1 MKALVGAFN
10 QPLVGAFSVI
20 VKLHVI
26 FAKVRLKLYR
36 AAPLTSLLYNVVYT
50 ARRVLADY

>member
-1 MKALVGAFN
+1 MKALVGTFTVI
-10 QPLVGAFSVI
+10 LKLSV
-20 VKLHVI
+20 V

-50 ARRVLADY
+50 ARRVLADS